1 MGSPSK
7 LVHQKKKSFLLRFS
21 GVRPFSQTNSLFYWV
36 RTVTGK
42 PQVPSPSKNWSISSY
57 TSTRTGC
64 HPTQG
69 VHTGTKDTAVG
80 MQPPVPSHPPAI
92 P

>member
-7 LVHQKKKSFLLRFS
+7 LVHQKKKSLLLRFS
-21 GVRPFSQTNSLFYWV
+21 RVRSFSQMNGLFYWV

-42 PQVPSPSKNWSISSY
+42 PQVPFPSKNRSISSY
-57 TSTRTGC
+57 TSTRAGC
-64 HPTQG
+64 RPTQG
-69 VHTGTKDTAVG
+69 IHTRTEDAAVG

-92 P
+92 Q